1 MIVIDTSALIDSLA
15 GARRSGPL
23 LYSLVDEGE
32 RILVPA
38 LVLYEWLRGPRTPG
52 EIAVQETLFPNEAA
66 IPFSTSDAVVSA
78 RLYREVRRPRGREI
92 DLAIAA
98 CALNREAQLWTLNPA
113 DFRDIPGLKLRAFQV

>member
-32 RILVPA
+32 RILMPA
-38 LVLYEWLRGPRTPG
+38 LVLYEWLRGPRTPS
-52 EIAVQETLFPNEAA
+52 EIAIQETQFPSEAA
-66 IPFSTSDAVVSA
+66 IPFSTSDAVLSA

-113 DFRDIPGLKLRAFQV
+113 DYRDIPGLKLRTF